1 MEREGGR
8 IKIHNVPIQDISLV
22 PSPSLKNRRRSGVQ
36 SRVSLFTGLDY
47 WNGLLDWTTGLT
59 QTAIKYLL
67 SVEQKLNVLIQ
78 PVTLLMLVP

>member
-1 MEREGGR
+1 M
-8 IKIHNVPIQDISLV
+8 V
-22 PSPSLKNRRRSGVQ
+22 SG
-36 SRVSLFTGLDY
+36 RVSLFTGLDY

-78 PVTLLMLVP
+78 PITLLMLVSYPVEVSFLVSVEVRGYVHI